1 MAAKKNSAM
10 AGDPFK
16 EFTVKRKKGEMIYVE
31 GDLGSEM
38 YVVQSGAVRIYRTL
52 GGVKQELAIM
62 EKGDFF
68 GEIAVL
74 EGLPRTASAEA
85 LDTSEIIEINS
96 ATFDTMIR
104 SNIEIAVRMLR
115 KLSNRLQE
123 ANRKIE
129 ILSRATAAGKP
140 AAAAAARVTAVD
152 MDQPA
157 EAPPPAASAAPA
169 AGVQAAP
176 KPLAEVEVPEGAFA
190 LLVLEGGLRHFPIT
204 SETAL
209 IGRYDPVTGTRP
221 EVDLT
226 QVDINRSVSRRH
238 ARIVLQEGVFLLF
251 EEVGALNGTF
261 VNGQRLASGAPT
273 PIVSGDKLGLGM
285 VALVF
290 KAATKM
296 TGRKPAAAGRS

>member
-1 MAAKKNSAM
+1 M

-85 LDTSEIIEINS
+85 LDDSELIEINS
-96 ATFDTMIR
+96 TTFDTMIR
-104 SNIEIAVRMLR
+104 ANIEIAVRMLR

-129 ILSRATAAGKP
+129 ILSRATTAGRRSP
-140 AAAAAARVTAVD
+140 QAARVAAVD

-157 EAPPPAASAAPA
+157 EAPPPATGAAPPA
-169 AGVQAAP
+169 RLQAAP
-176 KPLAEVEVPEGAFA
+176 RPIGEVEGPERALA
-190 LLVLEGGLRHFPIT
+190 LLGLEGG
-204 SETAL
+204 S
-209 IGRYDPVTGTRP
+209 RP
-221 EVDLT
+221 
-226 QVDINRSVSRRH
+226 
-238 ARIVLQEGVFLLF
+238 
-251 EEVGALNGTF
+251 
-261 VNGQRLASGAPT
+261 
-273 PIVSGDKLGLGM
+273 
-285 VALVF
+285 
-290 KAATKM
+290 
-296 TGRKPAAAGRS
+296 

>member
-1 MAAKKNSAM
+1 V

-16 EFTVKRKKGEMIYVE
+16 EFIIRMKKGETVYRE

-38 YVVQSGAVRIYRTL
+38 YVVQSGAVRIFREM

-74 EGLPRTASAEA
+74 EGLPRTASAES
-85 LDTSEIIEINS
+85 LDDVELIEINS
-96 ATFDTMIR
+96 TTFDRMIR
-104 SNIEIAVRMLR
+104 ANIEIAVRMLR

-129 ILSRATAAGKP
+129 LLSRATASGKL
-140 AAAAAARVTAVD
+140 ATVTRTAVVD
-152 MDQPA
+152 MDRPS
-157 EAPPPAASAAPA
+157 EAPPPPADAAPA
-169 AGVQAAP
+169 RGLQAPP
-176 KPLAEVEVPEGAFA
+176 KPIGEVEVPEGAIA
-190 LLVLEGGLRHFPIT
+190 ILVLEGGARQFPIT
-204 SETAL
+204 GQAAL

-221 EVDLT
+221 EIDLT

-238 ARIVLQEGVFLLF
+238 AKIVFADETFQIS

-261 VNGQRLASGAPT
+261 VNGQRLTTGKPAT
-273 PIVSGDKLGLGM
+273 IKSGDRLGLGM
-285 VALVF
+285 VSLVF
-290 KAATKM
+290 KTADQPAVQA
-296 TGRKPAAAGRS
+296 TGRRA

>member
-1 MAAKKNSAM
+1 MTR
-10 AGDPFK
+10 DPFK
-16 EFTVKRKKGEMIYVE
+16 EFTVKRKKGETIYVD

-38 YVVQSGAVRIYRTL
+38 YVVQSGAVRIFRTVA
-52 GGVKQELAIM
+52 GVKQELAIM

-85 LDTSEIIEINS
+85 LDDTEVIEINS
-96 ATFDTMIR
+96 TTFDTMIR
-104 SNIEIAVRMLR
+104 ANIEIAVRMLR

-123 ANRKIE
+123 ANRKLE
-129 ILSRATAAGKP
+129 ILSRATAPGKQVTQV
-140 AAAAAARVTAVD
+140 ARVAAVD

-157 EAPPPAASAAPA
+157 EPPPPAAGAAPS
-169 AGVQAAP
+169 AGLQAAP
-176 KPLAEVEVPEGAFA
+176 KPIGEVEVPEGALA
-190 LLVLEGGLRHFPIT
+190 LLVLESGSRHFPIT
-204 SETAL
+204 TDTAL

-221 EVDLT
+221 EIDLT

-238 ARIVLQEGVFLLF
+238 ARIVLQEGAFMLS

-261 VNGQRLASGAPT
+261 VNGVRLGSGTPT
-273 PIVSGDKLGLGM
+273 RIVSGDKVGLGM

-290 KAATKM
+290 KASGKAV
-296 TGRKPAAAGRS
+296 GRKTASAGRS

>member
-1 MAAKKNSAM
+1 M

-16 EFTVKRKKGEMIYVE
+16 EFTVKHKKGEMIYVE

-104 SNIEIAVRMLR
+104 GNIEIAVRMLR

-123 ANRKIE
+123 ANSKIE
-129 ILSRATAAGKP
+129 LLSRATTRGK
-140 AAAAAARVTAVD
+140 AAAPVGVVD
-152 MDQPA
+152 VDRPA
-157 EAPPPAASAAPA
+157 EAPPPGAGAAPSS
-169 AGVQAAP
+169 GEQAVP
-176 KPLAEVEVPEGAFA
+176 KPIAQGEVPKGA
-190 LLVLEGGLRHFPIT
+190 G
-204 SETAL
+204 
-209 IGRYDPVTGTRP
+209 
-221 EVDLT
+221 
-226 QVDINRSVSRRH
+226 
-238 ARIVLQEGVFLLF
+238 
-251 EEVGALNGTF
+251 
-261 VNGQRLASGAPT
+261 
-273 PIVSGDKLGLGM
+273 
-285 VALVF
+285 
-290 KAATKM
+290 
-296 TGRKPAAAGRS
+296 

>member
-1 MAAKKNSAM
+1 M

-16 EFTVKRKKGEMIYVE
+16 EFTVKHRKGETIYVE

-104 SNIEIAVRMLR
+104 ANIEIAVRMLR

-129 ILSRATAAGKP
+129 LLSRATASGKP
-140 AAAAAARVTAVD
+140 AAAAAAATGWSGRRG
-152 MDQPA
+152 PS
-157 EAPPPAASAAPA
+157 ASA
-169 AGVQAAP
+169 
-176 KPLAEVEVPEGAFA
+176 
-190 LLVLEGGLRHFPIT
+190 
-204 SETAL
+204 
-209 IGRYDPVTGTRP
+209 
-221 EVDLT
+221 
-226 QVDINRSVSRRH
+226 RRW
-238 ARIVLQEGVFLLF
+238 E
-251 EEVGALNGTF
+251 
-261 VNGQRLASGAPT
+261 P
-273 PIVSGDKLGLGM
+273 
-285 VALVF
+285 
-290 KAATKM
+290 
-296 TGRKPAAAGRS
+296 

>member
-1 MAAKKNSAM
+1 M

-104 SNIEIAVRMLR
+104 ANIEIAVRMLR

-129 ILSRATAAGKP
+129 LLSRATASGKP
-140 AAAAAARVTAVD
+140 AAAAARVTAVD

-157 EAPPPAASAAPA
+157 EAPPPAPTAAPA
-169 AGVQAAP
+169 AGIQAAP
-176 KPLAEVEVPEGAFA
+176 KPIGEVEVPEGAFA
-190 LLVLEGGLRHFPIT
+190 LLVLEGGSRHFPIT
-204 SETAL
+204 AETAL

-238 ARIVLQEGVFLLF
+238 ARIVLKDGVFLLF

-261 VNGQRLASGAPT
+261 VNGQRLAVGTPT
-273 PIVSGDKLGLGM
+273 PVVSGDKLGLGM
-285 VALVF
+285 VSLIF
-290 KAATKM
+290 KAAAKM

>member
-1 MAAKKNSAM
+1 M

-104 SNIEIAVRMLR
+104 ANIEIAVRMLR

-129 ILSRATAAGKP
+129 LLSRATASGKP
-140 AAAAAARVTAVD
+140 AAAAARVTAVD

-157 EAPPPAASAAPA
+157 EVPPPAPTAAPA
-169 AGVQAAP
+169 AGIQAAP
-176 KPLAEVEVPEGAFA
+176 KPIGEVEVPEGAFA
-190 LLVLEGGLRHFPIT
+190 LLVLEGGSRHFPIT
-204 SETAL
+204 AETAL

-238 ARIVLQEGVFLLF
+238 ARIVLKDGVFLLF

-261 VNGQRLASGAPT
+261 VNGQRLAVGTPT
-273 PIVSGDKLGLGM
+273 PVVSGDKLGLGM
-285 VALVF
+285 VSLIF
-290 KAATKM
+290 KAAAKM